1 MFRAVGPLAMAA
13 VKDRIPFVPAP
24 VKMPTSVRILSPSHD
39 TSLNSWV
46 KGMVAMWTM
55 LHRPAK
61 VWRSFSVASSLRTN
75 AAVTFSRRCA
85 NVASALAGEPAKA
98 SLKPPTKART
108 GLAMMLNRFPIVLRI
123 EVLPPSATNSAVTAD
138 MLAKKPSIGALMV
151 LPTAVH
157 RAFDSFRSPIMV
169 RQN

>member
-1 MFRAVGPLAMAA
+1 M
-13 VKDRIPFVPAP
+13 
-24 VKMPTSVRILSPSHD
+24 
-39 TSLNSWV
+39 
-46 KGMVAMWTM
+46 
-55 LHRPAK
+55 
-61 VWRSFSVASSLRTN
+61 
-75 AAVTFSRRCA
+75 
-85 NVASALAGEPAKA
+85 ASALAGDPAKA

-108 GLAMMLNRFPIVLRI
+108 GLAMMLNRLPIVLRI

-169 RQN
+169 RQKDAQPEPSDSWTPWTTWEKVLYSVAADLAIAAYC